1 MKRRALITG
10 GAKRLG
16 KAMALELAE
25 QGIDIV
31 IHFNSS
37 SEEAEETRD
46 LAKKKWCKCRIIKS
60 RSPRNGQNH
69 RIDKESKN
77 IDRRPT

>member
-1 MKRRALITG
+1 MKRRAIITG

-16 KAMALELAE
+16 RAMALELAK

-46 LAKKKWCKCRIIKS
+46 LARK
-60 RSPRNGQNH
+60 NGVNAELLKADLLEMDVT
-69 RIDKESKN
+69 IGL
-77 IDRRPT
+77 I

>member
-1 MKRRALITG
+1 MKRRAVITG

-16 KAMALELAE
+16 RAMALELAL

-37 SEEAEETRD
+37 LEEAEETRD
-46 LAKKKWCKCRIIKS
+46 IARK
-60 RSPRNGQNH
+60 NGVNAELLKA
-69 RIDKESKN
+69 DLLEMDETK
-77 IDRRPT
+77 D